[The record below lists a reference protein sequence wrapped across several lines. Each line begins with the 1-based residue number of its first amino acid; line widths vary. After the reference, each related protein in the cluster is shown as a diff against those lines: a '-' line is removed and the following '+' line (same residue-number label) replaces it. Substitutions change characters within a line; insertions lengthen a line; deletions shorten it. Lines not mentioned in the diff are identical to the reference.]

1 MRLALRLAVREL
13 RGGVRGLWI
22 VLACLA
28 LGVAAIA
35 AVGSL
40 RESIARG
47 LAEDGRR
54 LLGGD
59 LAVSGGAQP
68 LPDSLRAWL
77 RERGAQV
84 SDIVSM
90 RSMLIAPNG
99 ERQLVELKAVDGA
112 YPLLGQA
119 GLDPAGTL
127 TEALALRDRRPG
139 LVAERVVLDRLGVR
153 PGALLRLGDAT
164 VEVRGALTM
173 EPDRIATPAFLAPRA
188 MVSAAALPQTQ
199 LVQPGSMLSYA
210 LRALLPPGAN
220 PRAVAQDLR
229 AAFPGT
235 GWRIRLA
242 DEAAPG
248 VGRFIDQTALFMTL
262 VGLTALLV
270 GGIGVATGVRAW
282 LEARA
287 RTIATLRCLGAS
299 QQLIFAVAGLQVL
312 ALAVLAVTVGLAVG
326 AVLPSFIT
334 AAFGDALPVPP
345 RAGVYW
351 RPLLI
356 AAAYGLLTA
365 AAFALWPLARASQ
378 IPGAALFRD
387 AVLPARVR
395 APGSVMAITALLV
408 AALVGLTV
416 ATSPNRGFALW
427 FCGAALGTL
436 ALFRVGGIIL
446 VWASRWAS
454 RAPALFRGRPW
465 ARLGVASLHRPGAAT
480 PLLLV
485 SLGLGLSTLAAVSLI
500 QGNLRQAIL
509 DQLPARAPTF
519 YFIDIQPDQV
529 ARFEQ
534 LVTAQPGVSE
544 LRDVPSLRARVVSVG
559 GVPAEQVQATP
570 ETRWALRGD
579 RGLTYSAAPPEGT
592 RLVQGAW
599 WPADYRGPPLLSFD
613 ANLARGWNVKIG
625 DTVRVNVL
633 GRDIDLTVTNL
644 RDVAWRSMSINFTM
658 IASPGLL
665 ERAPHSHIAT
675 VKVSGGRD
683 GAVLRAVT
691 DALPNVSGIRV
702 ADVLAQVAALL
713 DKVATALAATGG
725 ITLLSGAL
733 VLAGAVAAGQ
743 RRRIRDAVILK
754 SVGATRAQIRAAF
767 LVEFG
772 LVGVAA
778 GLVAALVGTVASWG
792 VMRYV
797 MKAPWSFLPGQ
808 LALTVLGCIVLMLL
822 AGYAGTA
829 SALRAKA
836 APMLRNE

>member
-1 MRLALRLAVREL
+1 MRLALRLAGREL

-59 LAVSGGAQP
+59 LAVAGGAQP
-68 LPDSLRAWL
+68 LPDALGAWL
-77 RERGAQV
+77 RERGARV
-84 SDIVSM
+84 SGIVSM
-90 RSMLIAPNG
+90 RSMLIAPSG

-119 GLDPAGTL
+119 VLDPPGSLQDT
-127 TEALALRDRRPG
+127 LALRGGRPG

-164 VEVRGALTM
+164 VEVRGALTA
-173 EPDRIATPAFLAPRA
+173 EPDRIAAPAFLAPRA
-188 MVSAAALPQTQ
+188 MVSAAALPQTG

-210 LRALLPPGAN
+210 ARALLPPGAD
-220 PRAVAQDLR
+220 PHAVANDLR
-229 AAFPGT
+229 AAFPAT

-299 QQLIFAVAGLQVL
+299 SRLVFAVAGLQVL
-312 ALAVLAVTVGLAVG
+312 ALAALAVLVGLAAG
-326 AVLPSFIT
+326 AVLPSAIT

-345 RAGVYW
+345 RAGIYW

-356 AAAYGLLTA
+356 AAVYGLLTA
-365 AAFALWPLARASQ
+365 AAFALWPLARAAQ

-395 APGSVMAITALLV
+395 AAGGVIFVTALLV
-408 AALVGLTV
+408 AGLVGLTV
-416 ATSPNRGFALW
+416 ATSPNRVFALW
-427 FCGAALGTL
+427 FCAAALGTL
-436 ALFRVGGIIL
+436 ALFRVGGAVL

-500 QGNLRQAIL
+500 QGNLRQTIL

-529 ARFEQ
+529 AQFEQ
-534 LVTAQPGVSE
+534 LVAAQPGVSE

-592 RLVQGAW
+592 RLVEGAW
-599 WPADYRGPPLLSFD
+599 WPADYRGAPLLSFD
-613 ANLARGWNVKIG
+613 ANLARGWNVKVG
-625 DTVRVNVL
+625 DVIRVNVL
-633 GRDIDLTVTNL
+633 GRDIDLKVANL
-644 RDVAWRSMSINFTM
+644 RNVAWRSMAINFTM

-713 DKVATALAATGG
+713 DRVATALAATGG

-733 VLAGAVAAGQ
+733 VLSGAVAAGQ

-754 SVGATRAQIRAAF
+754 SVGATRAQVRAAF

-772 LVGVAA
+772 LVGVVA
-778 GLVAALVGTVASWG
+778 GLVAALVGSAASWG

-797 MKAPWSFLPGQ
+797 MNAPWSFLPGQ
-808 LALTVLGCIVLMLL
+808 LALTVLGCIALMLL

-829 SALRAKA
+829 AALRAKA
-836 APMLRNE
+836 APLLRNE